1 MQRLETE
8 VELLECRLNSIS
20 RNSHDPLPAAIATPA
35 ATPAA
40 TADESTEVHVDL
52 THAPDANHAE
62 PEISSSVQELGA
74 AAVKVKDDPR
84 FLKYFK
90 MLNFGVPPHAV
101 ATAIANETG
110 FPASLLDDPNAAAPP
125 DPEITNCE

>member
-20 RNSHDPLPAAIATPA
+20 RNSHDPLPVAI

-52 THAPDANHAE
+52 SHAPDANHAE
-62 PEISSSVQELGA
+62 PEKSSSVQELDA

-84 FLKYFK
+84 FVKYFK

-101 ATAIANETG
+101 ATAIVNETG